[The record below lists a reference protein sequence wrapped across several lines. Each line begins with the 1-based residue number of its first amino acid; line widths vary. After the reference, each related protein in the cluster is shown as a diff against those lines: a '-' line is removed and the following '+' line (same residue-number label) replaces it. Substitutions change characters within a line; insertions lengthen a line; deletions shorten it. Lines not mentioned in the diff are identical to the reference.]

1 MVSKEP
7 ERKAFHWPNLRK
19 FEPQN
24 KEVEELINK
33 PLKKIGVHDS
43 IPVRNRLTE
52 EWKIRKLFS
61 YNRMARDNW

>member
-7 ERKAFHWPNLRK
+7 ERKAFHWPNLRQ

-61 YNRMARDNW
+61 YNRMARANW